1 MFVYN
6 LEEKNFSHRAADT
19 VYSDMLSLILR
30 ENERKRVKTNSTNP
44 ALKHRERIDGEN
56 IKVNSYKISF
66 INVLN

>member
-1 MFVYN
+1 
-6 LEEKNFSHRAADT
+6 
-19 VYSDMLSLILR
+19 MLSLILR